1 MSKQTK
7 KNIEAIYALSPMQ
20 NGMLF
25 HTLLNKEKEEYIQ
38 QVSTTINGKLNITAF
53 KNAWQKTIDRNT
65 ILRTSFVYKKVK
77 NMLQV
82 VHKKVELP
90 FEYLDWST
98 LSEDQSERQ
107 LEDLLIKDR
116 KKGFNLTKPP
126 AMRILLIKLSDEKH
140 KLIWTHHHIILDGW
154 SLPLL
159 LKEVFTFYEAFNS
172 GIEINLPFPQ
182 PYKNYITW
190 LKNKDMKKA
199 EKFWKNYL
207 KGFTTPVEINLA
219 KEENIIEE
227 IDSKTIAEEFSETET
242 EQIKNI
248 AQENKITINTIIQI
262 AWANLIHKYTGE
274 NDIVFGATTS
284 GRPTDLYDAENII
297 GLFINTLPIRSTI
310 SDDITI
316 KQQFE
321 QFHNNQGNIREYE
334 YTPLVE
340 IQKWSD
346 IDNKANL
353 FNNIFVFENY
363 PVDESINNPN
373 LSFEISDVKFKERTN
388 FPLTLIV
395 APGKKL
401 SLKIYYDVSKFDET
415 KIKRM
420 ANHLKNITT
429 FIINN
434 LDKKV
439 SEIKYLTDEEYEKLV
454 YKFNNTQKEILN
466 NKPIDK
472 IISDI
477 AKKNPND
484 IALTFKDKNMS
495 YAELEEKSN
504 RLANYLI
511 KKGVTVDSLVGVLI
525 DRSFEMLIGLLGI
538 LKAGGAYLPIKPNNP
553 FERIKYKID
562 DSKTKI
568 VLTDS
573 ENEHKLNGIDVEI
586 VNLNKVQKELELES
600 GKLPS
605 VDIDLQNT
613 MYCIYTSGSTGN
625 PKGTLVTHKGV
636 VNRLLWMQDQYKIN
650 KNDVLLQKTP
660 FAFDVSVW
668 ELFLAFISG
677 ARLVIAKPEGHKDSN
692 YLKNLIKQEGITII
706 HFVPAMLNMF
716 LEEQNLNEDCK
727 SLKHVICSGE
737 ALSFELQ
744 NKFYKTFSN
753 TQLNNLYGPTEAS
766 IDVSYWA
773 CEKISE
779 SKKVPI
785 GKPIWNTQLY
795 VLDKQLNL
803 LPIGVP
809 GELHIGGISLARG
822 YLNRKDLT
830 AEKFIP
836 DLYNPA
842 PGNRLYKTGDLVQL
856 LEDGSIEYISRIDNQ
871 IKLRGLRIELGEI
884 ETKLLEHPKINNAVV
899 IVKENDNSEKF
910 IAAFYIPENNE
921 VIKPEELKKHLLK
934 SMPDYMLPS
943 YFISLKEFPIN
954 PNGKVDRKKIA
965 SYKIELNKNES
976 KLSNI
981 TNPSEELLISLCKE
995 VLENDNITPKDNF
1008 FDVGGHSLKA
1018 AQLVARIR
1026 TTFNIELPI
1035 KEVFEAQTISDI
1047 AFIIDKMKKQ
1057 EEGFKIPELT
1067 KRNFKE
1073 IPQLSFSQ
1081 KRLWFLEQLEPL
1093 KNTYNISAAVKLKG
1107 ELNYK
1112 IFEKSI
1118 NAIIERHENL
1128 RTSFYDIEGKPFAKI
1143 NKHTLTELEIIDI
1156 SKHNNIEEE
1165 ALQIVQ
1171 STATHIFNL
1180 KEYPLFKLR
1189 VIKLSKN
1196 EHILVVVMHHII
1208 SDGWSIGIM
1217 INELSEHY
1225 EKYLNNENY
1234 SVQSLDI
1241 QYSDYADW
1249 MNNWLKDEIL
1259 ERKLKY
1265 WKDKLKGIPEVLELP
1280 LDYTRPPVQT
1290 FNGASINF
1298 SIDKKYSNKLNSIN
1312 KKEGLT
1318 NFMSLLTI
1326 FEILLTKYSRQDD
1339 IVIGS
1344 PIANRTNPKVE
1355 NLIGFFVNTLIIR
1368 NKLDLKN
1375 TFLETL
1381 KETRSVILEAFN
1393 NSDVPFEYIVDAV
1406 QPERSMSHSPIFQ
1419 VAFVYQN
1426 NNNELFSLKGL
1437 EVENYNFENPTSK
1450 YDLTLYIQEKEDE
1463 LHFSLEYNTD
1473 LFKNET
1479 VNRISK
1485 HFVKILEQVIENPK
1499 IKLSDI
1505 ILLSE
1510 DEYVG
1515 LVKNLNQTKTDIN
1528 LSKCIH
1534 EVFEDIVTAYPEET
1548 AITYSEFENGTLFT
1562 AELDYKDLNIKAN
1575 KLANYLIKNGIGNEN
1590 IVAVSMARSLDLMV
1604 SIFAI
1609 LKTGAAFLPI
1619 DPTYPEER
1627 IKYMLQDSGVS
1638 IVITQSIFSNLFYN
1652 FNGQVVL
1659 LDEKHEII
1667 EKEDG
1672 KNLNRNT
1679 LPTNLAYVIY
1689 TSGTTGKPKGTL
1701 LQHKGAINL
1710 ANVQKKVFNI
1720 TNKSKV
1726 FQFASLS
1733 FDAFVWETLMAL
1745 LNGASLNL
1753 TSQEIITSGEDLVK
1767 AFIGLNITTV
1777 TLPPSVLSIIPA
1789 EYSTS
1794 KSLSNLETIIVAG
1807 EKCSSELTNKWA
1819 KNRKFV
1825 NAYGPTETTVCA
1837 SMYICDKDCNIT
1849 PPIGKAI
1856 DNFQLYILDRNLNP
1870 VPVGVPGELYI
1881 SGVGLSRGYHN
1892 KPSLTAEKFIP
1903 NPFSSEIGSRM
1914 YSTGDL
1920 VKYLPNGNI
1929 QFIGRIDSQ
1938 IKLRGFRIEI
1948 GEIVSVISG
1957 YPNINE
1963 VIVTVREDKPGFK
1976 QLVAYFTTNVGTTI
1990 DISRLR
1996 SFIRKELPDYMVPSA
2011 YVTLEKFPLTLNKK
2025 IDYRALP
2032 IPSSLDK
2039 VNKTK
2044 FVKPRND
2051 TERKIAEI
2059 GQELLGIDQ
2068 MGIYDNFFDLGG
2080 HSLLAT
2086 QFISK
2091 IKSTFNKE
2099 VSLRALF
2106 EKPTIAELAEIIEKT
2121 NDIKEEDRIISED
2134 RSDKSIEDLLNE
2146 IESLDD
2152 NNN

>member
-1 MSKQTK
+1 MSKQNK
-7 KNIEAIYALSPMQ
+7 KNIEAIYSLAPMQ
-20 NGMLF
+20 EGMLF
-25 HTLLNKEKEEYIQ
+25 HTLLNKVKQEYIE
-38 QVSTTINGKLNITAF
+38 QVNTTISGKLNIDAF
-53 KNAWQKTIDRNT
+53 KKAWQKAIDRNSV
-65 ILRTSFVYKKVK
+65 LRTSFVYKKVK
-77 NMLQV
+77 TMLQV

-98 LSEDQSERQ
+98 LTKEQSKVQ
-107 LEDLLIKDR
+107 LENLLLDDR

-126 AMRILLIKLSDEKH
+126 AMRILLIKLSEEKH

-172 GIEINLPFPQ
+172 GMEINLPFPQ
-182 PYKNYITW
+182 PYKNYIQW

-199 EKFWKNYL
+199 ENFWKNYL

-219 KEENIIEE
+219 KEEKTIEGLE
-227 IDSKTIAEEFSETET
+227 SKTIAEEFSETET
-242 EQIKNI
+242 EQIKNV

-310 SDDITI
+310 SNDITI
-316 KQQFE
+316 KQQLE
-321 QFHNNQGNIREYE
+321 QFYYNQGNIREYE

-363 PVDESINNPN
+363 PVDESINNNN

-401 SLKIYYDVSKFDET
+401 SLKIYYDVNKFDAT

-420 ANHLKNITT
+420 VNHLKNITT

-439 SEIKYLTDEEYEKLV
+439 SEIKYLSDEEYEELV

-466 NKPIDK
+466 NKPIHK
-472 IISDI
+472 LISDV
-477 AKKNPND
+477 ANKNPND
-484 IALTFKDKNMS
+484 IALIFEDKKMS

-511 KKGVTVDSLVGVLI
+511 KKNVKVDSLVGILI

-538 LKAGGAYLPIKPNNP
+538 LKAGGAYLPIKPSNP

-562 DSKTKI
+562 DSETKI

-573 ENEHKLNGIDVEI
+573 ANEHKLNGIDVEI
-586 VNLNKVQKELELES
+586 LNLNNLHLENES
-600 GKLPS
+600 EKGPNIKT
-605 VDIDLQNT
+605 DLQNT

-625 PKGTLVTHKGV
+625 PKGTLVPHQGV
-636 VNRLLWMQDQYKIN
+636 VNRLLWMKEQYNID
-650 KNDVLLQKTP
+650 KNEVLLQKTP

-668 ELFLAFISG
+668 ELFLPLISG

-692 YLKNLIKQEGITII
+692 YLKNLIKQEKITTM

-727 SLKHVICSGE
+727 SLKRVICSGE
-737 ALSFELQ
+737 ALSYELQ

-753 TQLNNLYGPTEAS
+753 TELHNLYGPTEAS

-773 CEKISE
+773 CEKNSN
-779 SKKVPI
+779 SNKVPI

-822 YLNRKDLT
+822 YLNREDLT

-836 DLYNPA
+836 DLYNRA
-842 PGNRLYKTGDLVQL
+842 PGKRLYKTGDLVQL

-884 ETKLLEHPKINNAVV
+884 ETKLLEYPKIKNAVV
-899 IVKENDNSEKF
+899 IVKEVSNEKIIVAFIVTEDNED
-910 IAAFYIPENNE
+910 IEIDN
-921 VIKPEELKKHLLK
+921 LKKHLLK

-943 YFISLKEFPIN
+943 NFVILDEFPIN
-954 PNGKVDRKKIA
+954 PNGKIDRKKLA
-965 SYKIELNKNES
+965 SFEIKIDKNES
-976 KLSNI
+976 KFSNI
-981 TNPSEELLISLCKE
+981 TNPSEELLVALCKE
-995 VLENDNITPKDNF
+995 VLNTDNITPKDNF
-1008 FDVGGHSLKA
+1008 FDIGGHSLKA

-1026 TTFNIELPI
+1026 NAFNMELPV
-1035 KEVFEAQTISDI
+1035 KEVFEARTISDL
-1047 AFIIDKMKKQ
+1047 AFVIDKIKKQ
-1057 EEGFKIPELT
+1057 ENGFEIPPLV
-1067 KRNFKE
+1067 KRKEDE

-1081 KRLWFLEQLEPL
+1081 KRLWFLDQLEPL

-1107 ELNYK
+1107 KLNYE

-1128 RTSFYDIEGKPFAKI
+1128 RTSFYDIDGKPFAKI
-1143 NKHTLTELEIIDI
+1143 HNHNFIKLDI
-1156 SKHNNIEEE
+1156 YDLSKRDDIERETKK
-1165 ALQIVQ
+1165 IVQ
-1171 STATHIFNL
+1171 ETAAYIFNL
-1180 KEYPLFKLR
+1180 QEYPLVKLKI
-1189 VIKLSKN
+1189 IKLKDN

-1225 EKYLNNENY
+1225 EKYLSDKNY

-1241 QYSDYADW
+1241 QYSDYANW
-1249 MNNWLKDEIL
+1249 MNNWLKDELL
-1259 ERKLKY
+1259 ESKLKY
-1265 WKDKLKGIPEVLELP
+1265 WKDNLKGIPEVLELP

-1290 FNGASINF
+1290 FNGASIGF
-1298 SIDKKYSNKLNSIN
+1298 SIDEKYSEKLNSIN

-1339 IVIGS
+1339 IVVGS
-1344 PIANRTNPKVE
+1344 PIANRTHSKIE

-1368 NKLDLKN
+1368 NKLNLNN
-1375 TFLETL
+1375 TFIETL
-1381 KETRSVILEAFN
+1381 KQTRSVILEAFN
-1393 NSDVPFEYIVDAV
+1393 NSDVPFEFIVDAI

-1437 EVENYNFENPTSK
+1437 EAENYNFENPTSK
-1450 YDLTLYIQEKEDE
+1450 YDLTLYIKENKNE
-1463 LHFSLEYNTD
+1463 LHFSFEYNTD
-1473 LFKNET
+1473 LFKEET
-1479 VNRISK
+1479 IKRISN

-1510 DEYVG
+1510 NEYVE
-1515 LVKNLNQTKTDIN
+1515 LVNNLNNTKVEVDF
-1528 LSKCIH
+1528 SKCIH
-1534 EVFEDIVTAYPEET
+1534 EVFQDVAANYPNDIAV
-1548 AITYSEFENGTLFT
+1548 TYSEFENGTLYT
-1562 AELDYKDLNIKAN
+1562 NELDYKDFNKRAN
-1575 KLANYLIKNGIGNEN
+1575 KLANYLVKNGIGNES
-1590 IVAVSMARSLDLMV
+1590 IVAISMARSLDLMV
-1604 SIFAI
+1604 SVFAV
-1609 LKTGAAFLPI
+1609 LKAGAAFLPI

-1627 IKYMLQDSGVS
+1627 IKYMLQDSGVH
-1638 IVITQSIFSNLFYN
+1638 IVITQSIFSNLFHN
-1652 FNGQVVL
+1652 FTGNVIL
-1659 LDEKHEII
+1659 LDEEYETI

-1672 KNLNRNT
+1672 NNLNT
-1679 LPTNLAYVIY
+1679 KTSPQNLAYVIY

-1701 LQHKGAINL
+1701 MQHQGAVNL
-1710 ANVQKKVFNI
+1710 ANVQKKAFNI

-1753 TSQEIITSGEDLVK
+1753 TSHEIITSGEDLVK

-1794 KSLSNLETIIVAG
+1794 KSLGNLETIIVAG
-1807 EKCSSELTNKWA
+1807 EKCSSELSNKWT

-1837 SMYICDKDCNIT
+1837 SMFICNKECKIV

-1870 VPVGVPGELYI
+1870 VPIGVPGELYI
-1881 SGVGLSRGYHN
+1881 AGIGLSRGYHN
-1892 KPSLTAEKFIP
+1892 KPDLTAEKFIP
-1903 NPFSSEIGSRM
+1903 NPFSTVKGSRM

-1948 GEIVSVISG
+1948 GEIVTVISR

-1963 VIVTVREDKPGFK
+1963 VIVTVREDKPGIK
-1976 QLVAYFTTNVGTTI
+1976 QLVAYFTTNIDSTI
-1990 DISRLR
+1990 DIGLLR
-1996 SFIRKELPDYMVPSA
+1996 TFVRKELPDYMVPSA
-2011 YVTLEKFPLTLNKK
+2011 YVALDKFPLTLNKK

-2032 IPSSLDK
+2032 VPSSVDK
-2039 VNKTK
+2039 VIKTK
-2044 FVKPRND
+2044 FVKPRN
-2051 TERKIAEI
+2051 EIEAKIAQI
-2059 GQELLGIDQ
+2059 GQELLGLEQ

-2099 VSLRALF
+2099 ISLRALF
-2106 EKPTIAELAEIIEKT
+2106 EKPTIAELAEILQKT
-2121 NDIKEEDRIISED
+2121 NEIKEEDKIISED

-2152 NNN
+2152 NNI